1 MNEKKIE
8 ELKKQEKTPSRTKE
22 EINSNYKQE
31 RGENCASKIG
41 RKRGKVKE
49 NNRLK
54 EIILVFLAR

>member
-49 NNRLK
+49 NNRPK
-54 EIILVFLAR
+54 